1 MVKALD
7 DIPARSSV
15 PTFSGKFSIAS
26 PPRNAYLIFVAVKSP
41 AGLSLPMVKKG
52 KKPISIGPQFYTLL
66 ALTDTIVA
74 ELRWGKK
81 KNSRLAKIA
90 PPLTTGSRLIRKR
103 LSGKLKIERL

>member
-1 MVKALD
+1 MEYDRLYHKRNRKQ
-7 DIPARSSV
+7 RSSGTV
-15 PTFSGKFSIAS
+15 
-26 PPRNAYLIFVAVKSP
+26 RLIFVAEKTP
-41 AGLSLPMVKKG
+41 AGLSLAMAKKE

-81 KNSRLAKIA
+81 KNNRVAKIA
-90 PPLTTGSRLIRKR
+90 DPLTLEPRLMRKR

>member
-1 MVKALD
+1 MLTFMYLSWSEYT
-7 DIPARSSV
+7 ARNFIGV
-15 PTFSGKFSIAS
+15 DGRVQFLF
-26 PPRNAYLIFVAVKSP
+26 AVKTS
-41 AGLSLPMVKKG
+41 AGLSLVMVKKE

-81 KNSRLAKIA
+81 KNNRLAKIGD
-90 PPLTTGSRLIRKR
+90 PLAAEPRLIKKR